1 MGKGLAT
8 NGTMGSRLRLLM
20 VTQAVDLDHPILGF
34 THTWVNALARRV
46 DELHVVTLVAG
57 RHNLADNVVLH
68 AYGPP
73 AASHSR
79 LSRFWFYNRCF
90 AQLILGDQ
98 QVDAVFVH
106 MIPRWVILALP
117 YTKLRQVP
125 VVLWYAHGAVSR
137 QLRLAHR
144 LADRVVTSS
153 PESYPLRD
161 EDRVVTVG
169 QGIDTKHFRPAV
181 RQPDSLFR
189 VLSVGR
195 LSPVKQHESLIEAAH
210 ILVQERGMDNLRV
223 RIVGGPARPSDQA
236 YAQRLH
242 QLVSSYGLE
251 AHTAFAGPLPCGQV
265 AQEYQNCDLFVNFSR
280 TGSLDKTALEA
291 MACAVPVITSNP
303 AFRAVFPMAL
313 RSLLLKP
320 DFDVCLLVQLVEYLL
335 GLSPDERRGIGL
347 RLRQEVETNHALE
360 HMVEKMVS
368 VFRIC
373 VDEEKRRGNCS

>member
-1 MGKGLAT
+1 MGESMGTGGRKGR
-8 NGTMGSRLRLLM
+8 GLRVLM

-34 THTWVNALARRV
+34 THAWVNALARRV
-46 DELHVVTLVAG
+46 EELHVVTLEAG
-57 RHNLADNVVLH
+57 RHRLADNVILH

-73 AASHSR
+73 AAPHSR
-79 LSRFWFYNRCF
+79 LGRFWFYDRCF
-90 AQLILGDQ
+90 AQLILGGRID
-98 QVDAVFVH
+98 VVFVH
-106 MIPRWVILALP
+106 MIPRWVILAAP
-117 YTKLRQVP
+117 YARLRQAS

-153 PESYPLRD
+153 PESYPLQD
-161 EDRVVTVG
+161 EDKAVVLG
-169 QGIDTKHFRPAV
+169 QGIDTTYFRPAV
-181 RQPDSLFR
+181 RQPDGTFR

-195 LSPVKQHESLIEAAH
+195 LSPVKQHELLIEAAR
-210 ILVQERGMDNLRV
+210 ILVQERGMDDLQV
-223 RIVGGPARPSDQA
+223 RIVGGPARHGDRA

-242 QLVSSYGLE
+242 QLISFYNLE
-251 AHTAFAGPLPCGQV
+251 AHTALAGPLPYGQV
-265 AQEYQNCDLFVNFSR
+265 AQEYQTCDLFVNFSR

-291 MACAVPVITSNP
+291 MACGVPVITSNP
-303 AFRAVFPMAL
+303 AFRSLFPMEL
-313 RSLLLKP
+313 RSLLLRP
-320 DFDVCLLVQLVEYLL
+320 DFDVCLLVQLVEHLS

-373 VDEEKRRGNCS
+373 VDEEKRGGNPS